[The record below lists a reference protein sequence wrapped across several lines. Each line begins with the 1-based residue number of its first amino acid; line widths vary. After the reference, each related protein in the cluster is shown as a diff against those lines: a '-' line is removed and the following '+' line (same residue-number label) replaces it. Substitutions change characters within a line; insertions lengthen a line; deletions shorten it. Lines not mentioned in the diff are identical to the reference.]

1 MDKVTKFCVNDKN
14 TIKETISVIQGNF
27 SRCVVVLN
35 ENKKVVGVFSE
46 GDVLRTILQNIDLHT
61 PLKKVISPSFLYL
74 KEKNMSKA
82 YELIKKYGI
91 TLIPVID
98 DSFNLKEVITI
109 FDVMKHLEFI
119 NGK

>member
-1 MDKVTKFCVNDKN
+1 MSKISKFCVSEKN
-14 TIKETISVIQGNF
+14 TIKEAISVIQGNF

-46 GDVLRTILQNIDLHT
+46 GDVLRAIMQGIDLHT

-74 KEKNMSKA
+74 KEKNMLKA
-82 YELIKKYGI
+82 YELIKKFGI

-98 DSFNLKEVITI
+98 DSYDLKDVITI
-109 FDVMKHLEFI
+109 FDVMRHLEFV

>member
-1 MDKVTKFCVNDKN
+1 MEKISKFCVNDKN
-14 TIKETISVIQGNF
+14 TIKEAISVIQENF

-35 ENKKVVGVFSE
+35 DDKKVVGVFSE
-46 GDVLRTILQNIDLHT
+46 GDILRAILQNIDLYT

-74 KEKNMSKA
+74 KERNMAKA
-82 YELIKKYGI
+82 YEFIKKYGI

-109 FDVMKHLEFI
+109 FDVMKYLEFV
-119 NGK
+119 NGR